1 MIYIEFY
8 NEFLNTIIGQQKYHI
23 ILLIGLLLIS
33 TIFKW
38 RFQITFYND
47 YFLSLT
53 IFFTDQHTFFKYNS
67 SNIYTFVYFRPMP
80 SVVKD
85 TRLRNFCDKIIL
97 CTIIYLNYCMTT
109 CIYIYIQSVTTCANK
124 CSGCIYMFTHCH
136 YINYIHVCNKL
147 RCFAFMFVLS

>member
-33 TIFKW
+33 TILNGVFKLH
-38 RFQITFYND
+38 FTMITFC
-47 YFLSLT
+47 LSLF
-53 IFFTDQHTFFKYNS
+53 FFTDQHTFFKYNS

-97 CTIIYLNYCMTT
+97 CTIIYFNYCMTT
-109 CIYIYIQSVTTCANK
+109 CIYIYIYTVSNDMC
-124 CSGCIYMFTHCH
+124 
-136 YINYIHVCNKL
+136 
-147 RCFAFMFVLS
+147 

>member
-53 IFFTDQHTFFKYNS
+53 IFLLTSILFKYNS

-85 TRLRNFCDKIIL
+85 TSLGNFCDKIIL
-97 CTIIYLNYCMTT
+97 CPIIYFNYYMTT
-109 CIYIYIQSVTTCANK
+109 CIYIYIYTVSNDMC
-124 CSGCIYMFTHCH
+124 
-136 YINYIHVCNKL
+136 
-147 RCFAFMFVLS
+147 

>member
-1 MIYIEFY
+1 MAFSNYILQWLLFVSHY
-8 NEFLNTIIGQQKYHI
+8 FFLLTS
-23 ILLIGLLLIS
+23 IL
-33 TIFKW
+33 
-38 RFQITFYND
+38 
-47 YFLSLT
+47 
-53 IFFTDQHTFFKYNS
+53 FFKYNS

-97 CTIIYLNYCMTT
+97 CTIIYFNYCMTT

-147 RCFAFMFVLS
+147 RCFAFMFVLSWFLDIFLLYITSSWETFHML